1 MREMVLTGLL
11 ACAALAVFA
20 ASVWHLPRVAERP
33 IAAITAV
40 STRYAP
46 EGARGVTATISIRAS
61 DPAMVHIYAW
71 HPDQA
76 HEVEAYLAAHD
87 QTLGP
92 WALGPIASTAILP
105 GEVPFLIEQPKAGKA
120 GWLYAIAIEP
130 LSQQHGGRFRI
141 ARADLDFGR

>member
-1 MREMVLTGLL
+1 MREIILTGLL

-20 ASVWHLPRVAERP
+20 AAAWHVPRLADRP
-33 IAAITAV
+33 IVAITAIT
-40 STRYAP
+40 TRYAP
-46 EGARGVTATISIRAS
+46 EGARSVTATISIRAS

-76 HEVEAYLAAHD
+76 REVETYLAAHD
-87 QTLGP
+87 QTLGS
-92 WALGPIASTAILP
+92 WALGPITSTAILP
-105 GEVPFLIEQPKAGKA
+105 GEAPFLIEQPKAGKS

-130 LSQQHGGRFRI
+130 LSQQHGARFGI